1 MKIFSEYFVKKKSLK
16 NSAVLQMTKDPVSL
30 QRGREQNE
38 GSDGQKGLGA
48 R

>member
-1 MKIFSEYFVKKKSLK
+1 MELFCEYFVKKNLK
-16 NSAVLQMTKDPVSL
+16 NSVVLRMTKDSVSL